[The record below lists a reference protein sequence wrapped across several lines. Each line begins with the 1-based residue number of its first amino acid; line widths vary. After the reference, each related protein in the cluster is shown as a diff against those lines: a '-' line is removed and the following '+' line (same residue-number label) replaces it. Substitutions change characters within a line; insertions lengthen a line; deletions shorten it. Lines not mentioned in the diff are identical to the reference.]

1 MSRFRNVAGAT
12 FALGAFLMIAP
23 AAQADTIKLTSTLSG
38 KNEVPPVQTPASGG
52 ADMTFDTATR
62 TLSWT
67 VTFQGLSAELRAAHF
82 HGQASM
88 TENAPIVVP
97 IATRDAKSP
106 VKGSK
111 VLTPEQGEALLAGRW
126 YINVH
131 TATHPP
137 GEIRGQVVRQ

>member
-1 MSRFRNVAGAT
+1 MFRLRNAAGAM
-12 FALGAFLMIAP
+12 FALGALLVLAP
-23 AAQADTIKLTSTLSG
+23 AAQADTIKLAATLSG
-38 KNEVPPVQTPASGG
+38 KNEVPPVQTPADGS
-52 ADMTFDTATR
+52 AEMTLDTASR
-62 TLSWT
+62 TLTWT

-97 IATRDAKSP
+97 IAKRDDKSP
-106 VKGSK
+106 FKGSK
-111 VLTPEQGEALLAGRW
+111 VLTPEQVEALLAGRW

>member
-1 MSRFRNVAGAT
+1 MPKFRHAAVAA
-12 FALGAFLMIAP
+12 FVLGALLGVAP
-23 AAQADTIKLTSTLSG
+23 AAQAEMIKLAATLSG
-38 KNEVPPVQTPASGG
+38 KNEVPPVQTAATGS
-52 ADMTFDTATR
+52 AEMTLDTATH

-82 HGQASM
+82 HGQASV

-97 IATRDAKSP
+97 IAKRGDASP

-111 VLTPEQGEALLAGRW
+111 VLTPEQAEALLAGRW

>member
-1 MSRFRNVAGAT
+1 MIRLGHAAGA
-12 FALGAFLMIAP
+12 ALAFVALLSVAA
-23 AAQADTIKLTSTLSG
+23 AAQAETIKLTSTLSG
-38 KNEVPPVQTPASGG
+38 KNEVPPIETPAGGG
-52 ADMTFDTATR
+52 AEMTLDTATH

-82 HGQASM
+82 HGQASV

-97 IATRDAKSP
+97 IGKRGDKSP
-106 VKGSK
+106 LKGTK
-111 VLTPEQGEALLAGRW
+111 VLTPEQAAALLAGRW
-126 YINVH
+126 YINLH